1 MSSLQAEHRRNVV
14 STLVKGR
21 PMRRRNPDHAEY
33 WEFSR
38 AGSATGSCGRIH
50 SNWVE
55 NRASFTFSGPLLRHH
70 VVLELCGMD
79 CSISVQTEYV
89 VFRSDQ
95 FVSARRFEQDKS
107 GVPATCKNELAVTSD
122 GV

>member
-1 MSSLQAEHRRNVV
+1 
-14 STLVKGR
+14 
-21 PMRRRNPDHAEY
+21 MRGRNPDHAEH
-33 WEFSR
+33 WEFSW
-38 AGSATGSCGRIH
+38 AGSAAGSCGCIH
-50 SNWVE
+50 SKWVK
-55 NRASFTFSGPLLRHH
+55 NRASFTFNGPISRHY

-79 CSISVQTEYV
+79 FSISVQTEFA

-95 FVSARRFEQDKS
+95 GVSARRFEQDQA